1 MRFQDKRKEEKF
13 ADWTTKEILETDD
26 YWRFQGGHLYSIQ
39 QSLIRL
45 LEGYSMDSF
54 ESENLILALLDK
66 NYFFNCKKKIGN
78 IRNNPKIVV
87 SIPGAIK
94 NNELNPKYQR

>member
-1 MRFQDKRKEEKF
+1 
-13 ADWTTKEILETDD
+13 LEN
-26 YWRFQGGHLYSIQ
+26 
-39 QSLIRL
+39 
-45 LEGYSMDSF
+45 F

-94 NNELNPKYQR
+94 